1 MTEKEKAAAGLLY
14 DANYDPQ
21 ILKERA
27 RAQDLCLDYNLT
39 RSSTGG
45 RASAPAARAARRVP

>member
-27 RAQDLCLDYNLT
+27 RAQDLCLV
-39 RSSTGG
+39 
-45 RASAPAARAARRVP
+45 APLQQSHVQIHGKP